1 MNIFYAVLVLGVLG
15 CVFGAVLAI
24 ASRVFAVQN
33 DPRLGEI
40 IDALPGA
47 NCGGCGYPGCAGCAQ
62 AILDGR
68 APVNACP
75 SCVGEK
81 AARIA
86 AVMGVEVEAVER
98 RVAFVRCAGGHRASH
113 KFEKY
118 VGLDDCV
125 AAMKISGNGF
135 LDCSAGCLGLGT
147 CVKVCKFDA
156 IHINDNGVA
165 EVDKNKCTHCMKCA
179 ESCPRHVIADMP
191 YAADIILTCASK
203 DKGVIAKNNC
213 AVSCIACKI
222 CEKNCPTGAI
232 VIKNNLAFIDYNK
245 CTACGICASKCPRK
259 AIVNH
264 NDNGKVAPVVL
275 VQK

>member
-1 MNIFYAVLVLGVLG
+1 MNIFHAVLVLGVLG

-40 IDALPGA
+40 LDALPGA

-62 AILDGR
+62 AILDGK

-98 RVAFVRCAGGHRASH
+98 RVAFVRCAGGHRAGH

-118 VGLDDCV
+118 IGLDDCV
-125 AAMKISGNGF
+125 AATKVSGNGF
-135 LDCSAGCLGLGT
+135 LDCSAGCLGLGS
-147 CVKVCKFDA
+147 CVKACKFDA
-156 IHINDNGVA
+156 IRINDNGVA

-179 ESCPRHVIADMP
+179 EVCPRGVIADMP

-264 NDNGKVAPVVL
+264 NDNGKVAPVVI

>member
-1 MNIFYAVLVLGVLG
+1 MNIIYAVLVLGVLG
-15 CVFGAVLAI
+15 CLFGAVLAV

-40 IDALPGA
+40 MDSLPGA
-47 NCGGCGYPGCAGCAQ
+47 NCGGCGYPGCAACAQ
-62 AILDGR
+62 AILEGK

-118 VGLDDCV
+118 IGLDDCV
-125 AAMKISGNGF
+125 AAMKVSGNGF

-147 CVKVCKFDA
+147 CVKACKFDA

-165 EVDKNKCTHCMKCA
+165 EVDKDKCTHCMKCA
-179 ESCPRHVIADMP
+179 EACPRGVIADMP

-203 DKGVIAKNNC
+203 DKGVVAKNNC

-222 CEKNCPTGAI
+222 CEKNCPNEAI

-264 NDNGKVAPVVL
+264 NDNGKVAPVVI

>member
-1 MNIFYAVLVLGVLG
+1 MNIVFAVLILGVMG
-15 CVFGAVLAI
+15 CLFGVVLAV

-40 IDALPGA
+40 LDALPGA
-47 NCGGCGYPGCAGCAQ
+47 NCGGCGYPGCAGCAS
-62 AILDGR
+62 AILKGE

-86 AVMGVEVEAVER
+86 AVMGVEVQAVER

-125 AAMKISGNGF
+125 AAMKVSGNGF
-135 LDCSAGCLGLGT
+135 LDCSAGCLGLGS
-147 CVKVCKFDA
+147 CVKACKFDA
-156 IHINDNGVA
+156 IHINSNGVA
-165 EVDKNKCTHCMKCA
+165 EVDKDKCTHCMKCA
-179 ESCPRHVIADMP
+179 EACPRGVIADMP

-203 DKGVIAKNNC
+203 DKGVVAKNNC
-213 AVSCIACKI
+213 AVSCIACKL
-222 CEKNCPTGAI
+222 CEKSCPNEAI
-232 VIKNNLAFIDYNK
+232 KIKNNLAFIDYNK

-264 NDNGKVAPVVL
+264 NDNGKIAPVV
-275 VQK
+275 VMPK

>member
-15 CVFGAVLAI
+15 CLFGAILAV
-24 ASRVFAVQN
+24 ASRVFAVQK

-40 IDALPGA
+40 LDALPGA
-47 NCGGCGYPGCAGCAQ
+47 NCGGCGYPGCAGCAK
-62 AILDGR
+62 AILDGK

-86 AVMGVEVEAVER
+86 AVMGVEVQAVER

-118 VGLDDCV
+118 VGIDDCV
-125 AAMKISGNGF
+125 AAMKVSGNGF
-135 LDCSAGCLGLGT
+135 LDCSAGCLGLGS
-147 CVKVCKFDA
+147 CVKACKFDA
-156 IHINDNGVA
+156 IRINENGVA

-179 ESCPRHVIADMP
+179 EVCPRGIIADMP

-203 DKGVIAKNNC
+203 EKGVVAKSHC
-213 AVSCIACKI
+213 AVSCIACKL
-222 CEKNCPTGAI
+222 CEKSCPNEAI
-232 VIKNNLAFIDYNK
+232 KILNNLAFIDYNK

-264 NDNGKVAPVVL
+264 NDNGKIAPVVI

>member
-1 MNIFYAVLVLGVLG
+1 MNLLYAVLTLGIIG
-15 CVFGAVLAI
+15 GIFGVVLAV

-47 NCGGCGYPGCAGCAQ
+47 NCGGCGYPGCGACAA
-62 AILDGR
+62 AILEGK

-81 AARIA
+81 VSRIA

-98 RVAFVRCAGGHRASH
+98 RVAFVRCAGGNRASH
-113 KFEKY
+113 KFGKY
-118 VGLDDCV
+118 VGIDDCV
-125 AAMKISGNGF
+125 AAMKIAGNGY

-147 CVKVCKFDA
+147 CVKACKFDA
-156 IHINDNGVA
+156 IKINANGVA
-165 EVDKNKCTHCMKCA
+165 EVNKDKCTHCMKCA
-179 ESCPRHVIADMP
+179 EVCPRHVIADMP
-191 YAADIILTCASK
+191 YAADTILTCASK
-203 DKGVIAKNNC
+203 EKGAIAKSHC
-213 AVSCIACKI
+213 GVSCISCRL
-222 CEKNCPTGAI
+222 CEKNCPNGAI
-232 VIKNNLAFIDYNK
+232 TIKNNLAFIDYNK

-264 NDNGKVAPVVL
+264 NDNGTVAPVV
-275 VQK
+275 VKQ